1 MKPERI
7 SPSTAWDAVIFAA
20 ATSVAI
26 VLPLH
31 LVLGQEKV
39 PWFWVFD
46 AVINIIFLIDL
57 VVNLRA
63 SRWSVRDGGPVWFF
77 VDFLSAFP
85 LHLLPWG
92 EVLIG
97 LRLLKM
103 LRVGQLMSEWRRAR
117 LQHWNTLRLV
127 YFAYWVGL
135 LVHLLSI
142 GWLVIRTAGV
152 EAPTWEGYL
161 RGLYWCIV
169 TVTTIGYGDITP
181 QNNVEII
188 YAIGV
193 MIVGVSMYGYVIG
206 NIATL
211 LTNLHPARRH
221 YLENME
227 RLGAFMEYR
236 GLPEDLQRRIRAYFA
251 YVWEQRLG
259 YDESTIIGG
268 LPPGLHTEVSLFLKR
283 DVIRK
288 VPFFKGAGDE
298 LIREIAIQMK
308 PVIFTPGDSVFMAG
322 EPGREMY
329 FISRGQVEVISRDG
343 STVVAIL
350 KEGDFFGEMALLL
363 GRPRV
368 ATVRAVGY
376 CDLYSLDKVAF
387 DRILASYPKFAAHIE
402 SMAKEREEKH

>member
-7 SPSTAWDAVIFAA
+7 SPSTAWDAVVFAA
-20 ATSVAI
+20 ATAVAL
-26 VLPLH
+26 VLPLR
-31 LVLGQEKV
+31 LALGPEKV

-46 AVINIIFLIDL
+46 AVVSTVFIIDFI
-57 VVNLRA
+57 VNLRA
-63 SRWSVRDGGPVWFF
+63 SRWSVRDEGLLWFF

-85 LHLLPWG
+85 VHLLPWG
-92 EVLIG
+92 DFMVG
-97 LRLLKM
+97 VRLLKM
-103 LRVGQLMSEWRRAR
+103 LRVGELMREWRRAR

-135 LVHLLSI
+135 LVQMLSI
-142 GWLVIRTAGV
+142 GWLILRSAGV
-152 EAPTWEGYL
+152 DAPTWGGYL
-161 RGLYWCIV
+161 RALYWCIV

-236 GLPEDLQRRIRAYFA
+236 GLPEKLQRRIRDYYA

-259 YDESTIIGG
+259 YDESTIVGS
-268 LPPGLHTEVSLFLKR
+268 LPPGLHSEVSLFLKR
-283 DVIRK
+283 DVIQK
-288 VPFFKGAGDE
+288 VPFFKGASDE
-298 LIREIAIQMK
+298 LIREVAIQMK
-308 PVIFTPGDSVFMAG
+308 PVVFTPGDFVFMAG

-343 STVVAIL
+343 SSVVAVL
-350 KEGDFFGEMALLL
+350 NEGDFFGEMALLL
-363 GRPRV
+363 SRPRV

-376 CDLYSLDKVAF
+376 CDLYSLEKAAF

-402 SMAKEREEKH
+402 AMAKEREERR